1 MSKMLAK
8 MNLISAVQQL
18 PSEDIETIQGYV
30 EMLEKENEELKKQQQ
45 EFIKYLEVE
54 RERCLTFYCRT
65 ECAYAYDVFKG
76 VLAKYKSIIGVKDE
90 NNL

>member
-1 MSKMLAK
+1 MSKMLDK

>member
-1 MSKMLAK
+1 MNANDLMNCFKMTADMNGIKKLEEYISK
-8 MNLISAVQQL
+8 
-18 PSEDIETIQGYV
+18 
-30 EMLEKENEELKKQQQ
+30 LEQENEELKKQQQ

-76 VLAKYKSIIGVKDE
+76 VLAKYKSIIGVEDE
-90 NNL
+90 K